1 MIKKTGQPL
10 RNWRVTCKR
19 TLLRRISNS
28 LHLRTTQQTMKL
40 KKKQKAGLRFV
51 EAPTRFHHLHLK
63 IEKKTWEGNV
73 NSKPYQFL
81 MNFKLLLQSLGNSMI
96 NSRRSFIMLKG
107 IKIVQSN
114 ETWMITKIAVK
125 TSKLNEQC
133 SQCYSWREKIS
144 IWGYKQSLK
153 HIACNVLRQFIVLS
167 T

>member
-1 MIKKTGQPL
+1 MIKKTGEPL

-19 TLLRRISNS
+19 TLLRRVSSS

-40 KKKQKAGLRFV
+40 KKTNAIKQKAGHGFV
-51 EAPTRFHHLHLK
+51 EALTRFHHRHLN

-96 NSRRSFIMLKG
+96 NSRRSVIMLKG

-114 ETWMITKIAVK
+114 ETWMITKITVNS
-125 TSKLNEQC
+125 SKLNDLC
-133 SQCYSWREKIS
+133 S
-144 IWGYKQSLK
+144 
-153 HIACNVLRQFIVLS
+153 
-167 T
+167 